1 MSEVMPPHY
10 GEQLRR
16 DVEVMAFSDVAADS
30 AFMPSRLALQL
41 TNVHFV
47 GLTVQPGR
55 WRRGGAARTNAA
67 TQRNPSASIDSSSS
81 LMENGDGTKVAAH
94 RAN

>member
-1 MSEVMPPHY
+1 MSEGTPPHY
-10 GEQLRR
+10 GERLRR
-16 DVEVMAFSDVAADS
+16 DVEVMAFSDVVADS

-55 WRRGGAARTNAA
+55 WRRGGGALNGQTPPHKEILL
-67 TQRNPSASIDSSSS
+67 QASIPP
-81 LMENGDGTKVAAH
+81 VA
-94 RAN
+94 